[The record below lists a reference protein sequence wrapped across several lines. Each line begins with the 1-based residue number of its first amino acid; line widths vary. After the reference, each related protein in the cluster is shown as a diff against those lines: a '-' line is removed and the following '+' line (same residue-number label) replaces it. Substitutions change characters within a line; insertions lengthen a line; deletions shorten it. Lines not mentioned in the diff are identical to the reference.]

1 MIQTLTLAPGVTL
14 RCCQDPRFH
23 QNCLSLQFLRPMDPS
38 EASLNALLPAVLLR
52 GCKAYPDLRAITNRL
67 DDLYGAG
74 VGALVRR
81 IGDCQTTGLS
91 CGFINDR
98 FALSGDR
105 IFTPVMELL
114 GQLLLEPLTEN
125 GGFCREYVESEKKN
139 LISTIEAERNDKRTY
154 ANSQLLR
161 SMCKSDSFGTPRLG
175 TAEAVA
181 AIDPETLYA
190 HYRKLLQESPVDI
203 FYAGGEAPETVAL
216 GLSSLFDR
224 DRQRYVNRPVQTPFA
239 DHRKEAQELVE
250 EMEVSQAK
258 LCMGFTTPI
267 TNRHPDFA
275 AMQVFNALF
284 GGDQTSKLF
293 MTVREKMSL
302 CYSIGSGY
310 YSTKGIL
317 VVSAGIDS
325 QKKEQTQSQVMSLL
339 DDCCQAKITE
349 AELRA
354 AKAAVISSLRT
365 VHDSPGAIEGY
376 YATAALSG
384 LSMAPPEYI
393 RAVEAVTVEQ
403 AAAAA
408 RTLTLHTTYVLKEAA
423 PC

>member
-1 MIQTLTLAPGVTL
+1 MIQTLSLAPGVTL
-14 RCCQDPRFH
+14 RCCRDPRFH
-23 QNCLSLQFLRPMDPS
+23 QNCLSLQFLRPMDPK

-52 GCKAYPDLRAITNRL
+52 GCRAYPDLRAITNRL

-98 FALSGDR
+98 FTLPGDR
-105 IFTPVMELL
+105 IFAPVLELL
-114 GQLLLEPLTEN
+114 GQLLLDPLTEN
-125 GGFCREYVESEKKN
+125 GSFRREYVDSEKKN

-161 SMCKSDSFGTPRLG
+161 SMCRSDCFGTPRLG

-181 AIDPETLYA
+181 AIEPGTLYA
-190 HYRKLLQESPVDI
+190 HYRRLLQESPVDI
-203 FYAGGEAPETVAL
+203 FYAGGEDPQTIARE
-216 GLSSLFDR
+216 LSKLFDPNR
-224 DRQRYVNRPVQTPFA
+224 PCYVNRPIQTPFA
-239 DHRKEAQELVE
+239 DHRPEPQELIE
-250 EMEVSQAK
+250 EMEVSQTK

-293 MTVREKMSL
+293 MTVREQLSL

-310 YSTKGIL
+310 YSTKGIT

-325 QKKEQTQSQVMSLL
+325 RHKDQTQARILELL
-339 DDCCQAKITE
+339 DSCCRAEITE
-349 AELRA
+349 AELSA

-384 LSMAPPEYI
+384 LAMEPGEYI
-393 RAVEAVTVEQ
+393 RAVEAVTAEQ

-408 RTLTLHTTYVLKEAA
+408 RSLRLHTTYVLKEAA

>member
-14 RCCQDPRFH
+14 RCCRDIRFH
-23 QNCLSLQFLRPMDPS
+23 QNCLSLQFLRPMDS
-38 EASLNALLPAVLLR
+38 GEAAFNALLPAVLLR

-74 VGALVRR
+74 IGALVRR

-91 CGFINDR
+91 CGFIDDR
-98 FALSGDR
+98 FTLSGDQ
-105 IFTPVMELL
+105 ILTPVLELL
-114 GQLLLEPLTEN
+114 RQLLLEPLTEN

-161 SMCKSDSFGTPRLG
+161 AMCKSDSFGTPRLG

-181 AIDPETLYA
+181 AIEPETLYR

-203 FYAGGEAPETVAL
+203 FYAGWEEPETVAR
-216 GLSSLFDR
+216 GLKILFEEDR
-224 DRQRYVNRPVQTPFA
+224 PCYVNQPVQTPFA
-239 DHRKEAQELVE
+239 DHRQAPLELVE
-250 EMEVSQAK
+250 QMDVSQAK
-258 LCMGFTTPI
+258 LCMGFSTPI

-275 AMQVFNALF
+275 AIQVFNALF

-293 MTVREKMSL
+293 MTVREKLSL

-325 QKKEQTQSQVMSLL
+325 QNKAQTQQQVLQLL
-339 DDCCQAKITE
+339 EDCCQARITE
-349 AELRA
+349 AELSA

-376 YATAALSG
+376 YATAAISG
-384 LSMAPPEYI
+384 LGLSPAEYI
-393 RAVEAVTVEQ
+393 RAVEAVTAEQ

-408 RTLTLHTTYVLKEAA
+408 RSLTLHTTYILKEAD